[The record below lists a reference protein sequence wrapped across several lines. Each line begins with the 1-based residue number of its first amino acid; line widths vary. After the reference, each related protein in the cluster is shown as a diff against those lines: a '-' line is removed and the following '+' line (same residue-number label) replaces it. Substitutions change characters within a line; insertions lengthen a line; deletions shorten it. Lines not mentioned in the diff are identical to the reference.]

1 MQNSIKKEERLPKH
15 IQELLETDFA
25 SGGQYLLF
33 SNGDCFHIQGAY
45 SPDQKRI
52 LYGLQR
58 EYSELGVSLVDAIW
72 FSHPMKILLV
82 SEQDVYWSEA
92 DVYKCHIA
100 GPLFMENLLRIREQD
115 PRGDIASS
123 WELRAGVWKK
133 ADARCFLEEIQ
144 KALTELDGSF
154 MEEVHL
160 DLKLLK

>member
-1 MQNSIKKEERLPKH
+1 MQNGIKKEEKLPKH
-15 IQELLETDFA
+15 IQELLETDFT

-33 SNGDCFHIQGAY
+33 SNGDCFHIQRAY

-58 EYSELGVSLVDAIW
+58 EYSKLGVSLVDAIW
-72 FSHPMKILLV
+72 FSHPVKILLV

-92 DVYKCHIA
+92 EVYKCHIA
-100 GPLFMENLLRIREQD
+100 GPLFTENLLRIREQD
-115 PRGDIASS
+115 PRGDIAAS
-123 WELRAGVWKK
+123 WEIRPGVWEK
-133 ADARCFLEEIQ
+133 ADAGCYREEIG

-160 DLKLLK
+160 DLQLHK